1 MKKSQLQELVREL
14 LAEQEGQQ
22 QLDAAL
28 KQTFN
33 QIAKE
38 LQANKDDI
46 VKKDDSVDEG
56 LLALGAGLFLS
67 GPTILKIIAKVTKK
81 ASIFFGG
88 KGANSDKVI
97 AAADK
102 AHHFLI
108 EIVEKIIGLFLSS
121 NIDPKLRHK
130 LAEGIFYLIIGGLLG
145 HGAIEMAGK
154 LEAGNISGAAL
165 KGALN
170 AVKSGEIVMYLKN
183 FLKGAAAGAG
193 IA

>member
-1 MKKSQLQELVREL
+1 MKKSQLQELVKEVIL
-14 LAEQEGQQ
+14 ENE
-22 QLDAAL
+22 LDAAL

-33 QIAKE
+33 QVAKE
-38 LQANKDDI
+38 LQANKDDV
-46 VKKDDSVDEG
+46 VKKDDSVDEALLSLG
-56 LLALGAGLFLS
+56 LGIALS
-67 GPTILKIIAKVTKK
+67 GPTIVKIIAWVTKK
-81 ASIFFGG
+81 ASKFLGG
-88 KGANSDKVI
+88 KGATSDKVI

-108 EIVEKIIGLFLSS
+108 EIVEKVIGLFLPSDI
-121 NIDPKLRHK
+121 NPKVRHK

-154 LEAGNISGAAL
+154 IEAGNISGAAV

-170 AVKSGEIVMYLKN
+170 AVKSGEIVVYLKN
-183 FLKGAAAGAG
+183 FLKGAAAGAA

>member
-1 MKKSQLQELVREL
+1 M
-14 LAEQEGQQ
+14 
-22 QLDAAL
+22 

-33 QIAKE
+33 QVAKE
-38 LQANKDDI
+38 LQAKKDDI
-46 VKKDDSVDEG
+46 VVDKDDKVDEA
-56 LLALGAGLFLS
+56 LLSLAAGVALS
-67 GPTILKIIAKVTKK
+67 GPTILKIIAFVTKK
-81 ASIFFGG
+81 ASQFFGG
-88 KGANSDKVI
+88 KGATSDKVI

-108 EIVEKIIGLFLSS
+108 GIVEKVIGLFLPS
-121 NIDPKLRHK
+121 NVDKKLKHK

-154 LEAGNISGAAL
+154 YQAGNISGAAL

-170 AVKSGEIVMYLKN
+170 AVKSGEIVVYLRS

-193 IA
+193 IG

>member
-1 MKKSQLQELVREL
+1 MKKSQLQELVKEVIL
-14 LAEQEGQQ
+14 ENE
-22 QLDAAL
+22 LDAAL

-33 QIAKE
+33 QVAKE
-38 LQANKDDI
+38 LQAKKDDI
-46 VKKDDSVDEG
+46 VVDKDDKVDEA
-56 LLALGAGLFLS
+56 LLSLAAGIALS
-67 GPTILKIIAKVTKK
+67 GPTILKIIAFVTKK
-81 ASIFFGG
+81 ASQFFGG
-88 KGANSDKVI
+88 KGATSDKVI

-108 EIVEKIIGLFLSS
+108 GIVEKVVGLFLPS
-121 NIDPKLRHK
+121 NVDKKLKHK

-154 LEAGNISGAAL
+154 LEAGNISGAAV

-193 IA
+193 VG